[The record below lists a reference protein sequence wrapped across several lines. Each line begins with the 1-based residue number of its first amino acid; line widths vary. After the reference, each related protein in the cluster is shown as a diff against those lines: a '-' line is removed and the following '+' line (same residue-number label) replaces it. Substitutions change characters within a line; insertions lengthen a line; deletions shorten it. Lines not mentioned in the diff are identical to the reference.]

1 MISHGVVEEG
11 LAKSKFA
18 VAADGRA
25 SLRAKR
31 LPRRVSSTYKCP
43 KVGICLAVL
52 LYSREVKVCG
62 ESSGRSEE

>member
-1 MISHGVVEEG
+1 MISRGVVEEG

-31 LPRRVSSTYKCP
+31 LPRRVSSKCQGP
-43 KVGICLAVL
+43 EVGICLAVL
-52 LYSREVKVCG
+52 RYSREVKVCG